1 MKTSSTSCSL
11 LNSLRFSTA
20 ITVSKKSYY
29 HYQATQLR
37 NHNSLYPFPS
47 FSSTFPRKYNFP
59 GKCLHV
65 NPFSAFS
72 SSSGHDSQNPPRDLA
87 VLLEVDG
94 YPLLFF
100 HYLIMRHCD
109 KWFLIARIQKHAC
122 LLYIMHIII
131 LLFLLTISVLQSVI
145 FFLFSRVLVD
155 AYRFG
160 NRQAFNVGEG
170 RYDNFTRTA
179 FSWELY
185 LYVCKFDLRFFF
197 SCFVLNCQHFR
208 SLDLTV
214 LIGLRLSIQTF

>member
-37 NHNSLYPFPS
+37 NHNCLSPFPS
-47 FSSTFPRKYNFP
+47 FSSTFPRNYNFP

-122 LLYIMHIII
+122 FLYIMHIII
-131 LLFLLTISVLQSVI
+131 LLFLLTISVLQS
-145 FFLFSRVLVD
+145 
-155 AYRFG
+155 
-160 NRQAFNVGEG
+160 
-170 RYDNFTRTA
+170 
-179 FSWELY
+179 
-185 LYVCKFDLRFFF
+185 FFF
-197 SCFVLNCQHFR
+197 QSPCGCI
-208 SLDLTV
+208 SLWQSASLQC
-214 LIGLRLSIQTF
+214 R

>member
-20 ITVSKKSYY
+20 ITVSKKYYY

-37 NHNSLYPFPS
+37 NHNCLSPFPS
-47 FSSTFPRKYNFP
+47 FSSTFPKNYNFH

-131 LLFLLTISVLQSVI
+131 LLFLLTISVLQSFFFPESLWMHIALAIGKPSMQVRADMI
-145 FFLFSRVLVD
+145 ILHELHSVGNYIYMFVSLTCDFFFLVL
-155 AYRFG
+155 F
-160 NRQAFNVGEG
+160 
-170 RYDNFTRTA
+170 
-179 FSWELY
+179 
-185 LYVCKFDLRFFF
+185 
-197 SCFVLNCQHFR
+197 
-208 SLDLTV
+208 
-214 LIGLRLSIQTF
+214 